1 LPGVPRVWKRS
12 ASSSVKFFS
21 VSLMTVSDL
30 SLIYGFYG
38 VGAVKTRRGGKE
50 KQNKF
55 NSFLLISA
63 FIGVLARVSCRQLC

>member
-1 LPGVPRVWKRS
+1 
-12 ASSSVKFFS
+12 
-21 VSLMTVSDL
+21 MTVSDL

-50 KQNKF
+50 KQDKF